1 MMYQKTVTSCVLGMM
16 SIFLPFVGIIL
27 GWFGFLFANKALDE
41 LSTDAPGYRYA
52 LGGKICS
59 IVGLCLQSCILIF
72 ILAAYFFFMNLNL
85 FM

>member
-1 MMYQKTVTSCVLGMM
+1 MMYQKAVTSCVLGMM
-16 SIFLPFVGIIL
+16 SIFLPFIGIL
-27 GWFGFLFANKALDE
+27 FGWIGLLFANKALVE
-41 LSTDAPGYRYA
+41 LTTDAPGYRFA

-59 IVGLCLQSCILIF
+59 VVGLCLQVCILIF